1 MEKPQAQFHSI
12 SPQFTVPDVVATV
25 KYYVDLL
32 GFVNRGFFGDPPVFG
47 IVSRGAIEIFFNQD
61 PNCAGKPRV
70 RAKVAYDAY
79 IDMSGVDALAQEL
92 QNRGAQ
98 IVEGPCD
105 RIYGRRELV
114 IEDCNQLRIAFG
126 EEKQNSA
133 E

>member
-1 MEKPQAQFHSI
+1 MEKAKAPATAQAEFHSI
-12 SPQFTVPDVVATV
+12 SPQFTVPDVVATA
-25 KYYVDLL
+25 KYYVDVL
-32 GFVNRGFFGDPPVFG
+32 GFVNLGFFGDPPVFG
-47 IVSRGAIEIFFNQD
+47 IVARGPIEIFFNQD
-61 PNCAGKPRV
+61 PSCAGKPRV

-92 QNRGAQ
+92 RNRGAR

-126 EEKQNSA
+126 EE
-133 E
+133 